1 MTTSLSRVPQEIP
14 WFLALGVPVQGY
26 LAVPQSYSSA
36 RELLSYSIIMPPNV
50 CIDAATEHCYLPPKI
65 LKELNFSPLANLLD
79 SGDTVYAQSVINHFF
94 SELESYLAHSPEHRR
109 AILLQA
115 LKLIFDTKDK
125 NYWLQNLDLPN
136 LYELLNQRNLLNIR
150 QDISRISMAYM
161 HYRKELGANTQPV
174 AERIMQY
181 LEQNYEKDLSL
192 KTIAVDLHYT
202 PAYLGKIFKQEY
214 SQLFSEY
221 LCNFRIEKAKRLLM
235 KGAYKLN
242 EIAIMTGFKNSNYFS
257 SVFKRIVGVSPSQF
271 RNTFSDT

>member
-1 MTTSLSRVPQEIP
+1 M
-14 WFLALGVPVQGY
+14 
-26 LAVPQSYSSA
+26 
-36 RELLSYSIIMPPNV
+36 
-50 CIDAATEHCYLPPKI
+50 
-65 LKELNFSPLANLLD
+65 D